1 MKAQARIMKA
11 VPPIRTIKAP
21 HQKFHGAA
29 ESRKA
34 IGSGGVRI
42 EKVAAVLLAALLV
55 AVPPAVLGQITNGVY
70 VSGSSPYGRTYAQW
84 SAAWWQWNFSL
95 PTTNSPIHDTAP
107 LSTGQTGSV
116 WCVGGTFGGS
126 GDQIRVRSAS
136 VPENTALF
144 VGVMESWADNADCP
158 VPDNYTTAQLRDLA
172 ANAQNSALA
181 MSCTI
186 DGNNTVDLNAA
197 AYRVQSPVF
206 TYTVPG
212 VHNYLYDLF
221 AATCYFKPS
230 GDYTISG
237 AVADGVY
244 LMIAPLAPGSH
255 TVHFSGSVP
264 TGFISPPYFY
274 VQDITYN
281 LTVVPTPALTVAR
294 QRNNLV
300 LSWPQAA
307 PWFVLESSGS
317 LSQPNW
323 ATNNASVQTIGGRLQ
338 ATVPVPNGNKF
349 FRLRRI

>member
-1 MKAQARIMKA
+1 M
-11 VPPIRTIKAP
+11 KAP

-34 IGSGGVRI
+34 IRSGSVRI
-42 EKVAAVLLAALLV
+42 EKVAAALLAALLA
-55 AVPPAVLGQITNGVY
+55 AVPPAVLGQMTNGVY
-70 VSGSSPYGRTYAQW
+70 LAGSSPYGRTYAQW

-95 PTTNSPIHDTAP
+95 PTTNSPIQDTAA
-107 LSTGQTGSV
+107 LSTGQTGTV
-116 WCVGGTFGGS
+116 WFVGGTFGGS
-126 GDQIRVRSAS
+126 GDHIRVRSAS
-136 VPENTALF
+136 VPENTALY
-144 VGVMESWADNADCP
+144 VGIMESWADNADCP
-158 VPDNYTTAQLRDLA
+158 VPDNYTTAQLRALA

-186 DGNNTVDLNAA
+186 DGNNTVDLNSPD
-197 AYRVQSPVF
+197 YRVQSPVF

-221 AATCYFKPS
+221 GATCYYKTS
-230 GDYTISG
+230 GNYTISG

-244 LMIAPLAPGSH
+244 LMIAPLTPGLH
-255 TVHFSGSVP
+255 ALHFSGSVP
-264 TGFISPPYFY
+264 TGFIVPPYFY

-294 QRNNLV
+294 QGNNLV
-300 LSWPQAA
+300 FSWPQAA

-317 LSQPNW
+317 LSEPNW
-323 ATNNASVQTIGGRLQ
+323 AIFHASVQTVGEQLQ
-338 ATVPVPNGNKF
+338 VTVPAPSGNQF